1 MMEVE
6 RCLSQQCKWSYS
18 CAPGKINQ

>member
-1 MMEVE
+1 MEIK

-18 CAPGKINQ
+18 CAAGKINL

>member
-1 MMEVE
+1 MMEIK

-18 CAPGKINQ
+18 CAAGKINL